1 MKKDNNKDNK
11 FLGEKIT
18 RKKAIK
24 KVGVTAL
31 TAASLM
37 FLSTK
42 KASAGSPSPTD
53 PGMGWQNKKN
63 IEIISK
69 AIWF

>member
-1 MKKDNNKDNK
+1 MKKDNKTDNK
-11 FLGEKIT
+11 FLSEKIT

-37 FLSTK
+37 FLATK
-42 KASAGSPSPTD
+42 AKAADSLVH
-53 PGMGWQNKKN
+53 PGTGTGGPWD
-63 IEIISK
+63 
-69 AIWF
+69 

>member
-1 MKKDNNKDNK
+1 MKKDNNKDNN

-42 KASAGSPSPTD
+42 AKAGGSPLSPTD
-53 PGMGWQNKKN
+53 PGTGW
-63 IEIISK
+63 
-69 AIWF
+69 

>member
-1 MKKDNNKDNK
+1 MKKDNKTDNK
-11 FLGEKIT
+11 FLSEKIT

-42 KASAGSPSPTD
+42 AKAGGSGKLPPPDT
-53 PGMGWQNKKN
+53 GW
-63 IEIISK
+63 
-69 AIWF
+69 

>member
-1 MKKDNNKDNK
+1 MKKDNKANNK
-11 FLGEKIT
+11 FLNEKVT

-42 KASAGSPSPTD
+42 KASAASPLD
-53 PGMGWQNKKN
+53 PPGTGW
-63 IEIISK
+63 
-69 AIWF
+69 

>member
-1 MKKDNNKDNK
+1 MMKKDNKANNK
-11 FLGEKIT
+11 FLNEKIT

-24 KVGVTAL
+24 KVGITAL

-42 KASAGSPSPTD
+42 AKAGGSPDT
-53 PGMGWQNKKN
+53 PGGPGNVTPGTWG
-63 IEIISK
+63 
-69 AIWF
+69 

>member
-1 MKKDNNKDNK
+1 MKRDKLNNNNSGGKD
-11 FLGEKIT
+11 IT
-18 RKKAIK
+18 RKQAIK

-42 KASAGSPSPTD
+42 NAAADSGDSASGAPTNR
-53 PGMGWQNKKN
+53 GW
-63 IEIISK
+63 
-69 AIWF
+69 

>member
-1 MKKDNNKDNK
+1 MKKDRSNNNAGDKN
-11 FLGEKIT
+11 IT
-18 RKKAIK
+18 RKQAIK

-42 KASAGSPSPTD
+42 NAAADSRDSPSGAPTNR
-53 PGMGWQNKKN
+53 GW
-63 IEIISK
+63 
-69 AIWF
+69 

>member
-1 MKKDNNKDNK
+1 MKKENTKKNN

-24 KVGVTAL
+24 KVGITAL

-42 KASAGSPSPTD
+42 AKAGGSPNSPAPAGKD
-53 PGMGWQNKKN
+53 W
-63 IEIISK
+63 
-69 AIWF
+69 

>member
-1 MKKDNNKDNK
+1 MNKDNK
-11 FLGEKIT
+11 ANNKFLNEKIT

-24 KVGVTAL
+24 KAGITAL

-42 KASAGSPSPTD
+42 KASASSGLDD
-53 PGMGWQNKKN
+53 PGEGGTWT
-63 IEIISK
+63 
-69 AIWF
+69 

>member
-1 MKKDNNKDNK
+1 MKKDNIKNS

-37 FLSTK
+37 FLATK
-42 KASAGSPSPTD
+42 KAAADSTSPTD
-53 PGMGWQNKKN
+53 PGQGW
-63 IEIISK
+63 
-69 AIWF
+69 

>member
-1 MKKDNNKDNK
+1 MKKDKMKNNSSGKN
-11 FLGEKIT
+11 IT
-18 RKKAIK
+18 RKQAIK

-42 KASAGSPSPTD
+42 KAAADSGGSAASPPND
-53 PGMGWQNKKN
+53 RGW
-63 IEIISK
+63 
-69 AIWF
+69 

>member
-1 MKKDNNKDNK
+1 MKKDNKTDNK
-11 FLGEKIT
+11 FLSEKIT

-37 FLSTK
+37 FLATK
-42 KASAGSPSPTD
+42 KASADSIQKPQD
-53 PGMGWQNKKN
+53 HGWD
-63 IEIISK
+63 
-69 AIWF
+69 

>member
-1 MKKDNNKDNK
+1 MKKDNTKNS

-37 FLSTK
+37 FLATK
-42 KASAGSPSPTD
+42 KASATSKYPTD
-53 PGMGWQNKKN
+53 AGEGW
-63 IEIISK
+63 
-69 AIWF
+69 

>member
-1 MKKDNNKDNK
+1 MKKNNKIDNK
-11 FLGEKIT
+11 FLSENIT

-37 FLSTK
+37 FLATK
-42 KASAGSPSPTD
+42 AKAGTSGDTPGAGAAPDS
-53 PGMGWQNKKN
+53 GW
-63 IEIISK
+63 
-69 AIWF
+69 

>member
-1 MKKDNNKDNK
+1 MKKDNKTDNK
-11 FLGEKIT
+11 FLSENIS

-37 FLSTK
+37 FLATK
-42 KASAGSPSPTD
+42 SKASNSNPTSPGGAD
-53 PGMGWQNKKN
+53 W
-63 IEIISK
+63 
-69 AIWF
+69 

>member
-1 MKKDNNKDNK
+1 MKKDNTKNN
-11 FLGEKIT
+11 FLNEKIT

-42 KASAGSPSPTD
+42 AKAEGSQFSPTE
-53 PGMGWQNKKN
+53 PGTGW
-63 IEIISK
+63 
-69 AIWF
+69 

>member
-1 MKKDNNKDNK
+1 MKKENIKNS

-37 FLSTK
+37 FLATK
-42 KASAGSPSPTD
+42 KASADSKTPTT
-53 PGMGWQNKKN
+53 PGTGW
-63 IEIISK
+63 
-69 AIWF
+69 